1 LNATVIDQD
10 HCKRQLRLEIP
21 SDTVRSE
28 MDRIAGELSRK
39 ISVPGFR
46 PGHVPKSV
54 VKTRFRKEL
63 RDEVVSQLLPQAFG
77 DAVKERELRVV
88 GEPGLEEL
96 AFGEDE
102 SINVL
107 FSFEVAP
114 SFELADYK
122 NIELIKPVYKVTDED
137 INKAL
142 DSLREKQAEL
152 VPVEDRPSAGGDIV
166 SVSMSGRVA
175 PAEGEAEAAAGS
187 TQEHLSRREYD
198 IDLDGEGVLPEFSSA
213 FTGKRAGDTA
223 SFSVDYPG
231 DYSSKS
237 LAGRHVDYEGEIIAV
252 RKKQLP
258 DLDDE
263 FASGTNDEFKTMDD
277 LKAHIRADLEGQ
289 AGERSTG
296 ELQSA
301 ARDELLDRNRFD
313 VPLVMVEQQM
323 DGFLKSFARQMAQHY
338 ANPAKL
344 ELDWNAIRESQRER
358 AEKSV
363 RWAFIMNRIAQLEKV
378 EVSDADVDAEIERI
392 AEAVNKAPAAIRAN
406 LTKENGLDSIKEQI
420 ENRKALDLVIK
431 SAQIREEEHSG
442 VHETSEVEQG
452 GAGEA
457 HEKGEA
463 AVERGEA
470 AGEKAGEAAVKK
482 D

>member
-1 LNATVIDQD
+1 LNATVIDQE

-21 SDTVRSE
+21 SDTVRTE

-122 NIELIKPVYKVTDED
+122 NIELTKPVYKVTDD
-137 INKAL
+137 DMNKAL

-152 VPVEDRPSAGGDIV
+152 VPVEDRPSTDGDIV
-166 SVSMSGRVA
+166 SVSMEGHVA
-175 PAEGEAEAAAGS
+175 PAEGETEAATSS
-187 TQEHLSRREYD
+187 TPEQLRRREYD
-198 IDLDGEGVLPEFSSA
+198 VNLGGEGVLTEFTSGLS
-213 FTGKRAGDTA
+213 GKRAGDTV
-223 SFSVDYPG
+223 SFAVDYPD
-231 DYSSKS
+231 DYSAKS
-237 LAGRHVDYEGEIIAV
+237 IAGSRVDYEGEVIAV
-252 RKKQLP
+252 RRKQLP
-258 DLDDE
+258 ELDDD
-263 FASGTNDEFKTMDD
+263 FASSTNDEFKTLDD
-277 LKAHIRADLEGQ
+277 LKAHVRADLERH
-289 AGERSTG
+289 ASKRTES
-296 ELQSA
+296 ELQTTT
-301 ARDELLDRNRFD
+301 RDSLLDRNRFD

-323 DGFLKSFARQMAQHY
+323 DSFLKSFARQMAQHY
-338 ANPAKL
+338 ANPAQLKI
-344 ELDWNAIRESQRER
+344 DWEAIRESQRER

-363 RWAFIMNRIAQLEKV
+363 RWAFIMNKIAQLEKI
-378 EVSDADVDAEIERI
+378 EVTDEDIDAEIERI
-392 AEAVNKAPAAIRAN
+392 AEAVNKAPAAVRAT
-406 LTKENGLDSIKEQI
+406 LTKENGIDSIKEQI
-420 ENRKALDLVIK
+420 ENRKALDLVIA

-442 VHETSEVEQG
+442 VHEASEAEQDDAD
-452 GAGEA
+452 GAE
-457 HEKGEA
+457 
-463 AVERGEA
+463 
-470 AGEKAGEAAVKK
+470 
-482 D
+482 

>member
-1 LNATVIDQD
+1 
-10 HCKRQLRLEIP
+10 
-21 SDTVRSE
+21 

-39 ISVPGFR
+39 IRVPGFR

-96 AFGEDE
+96 AFGDDE

-122 NIELIKPVYKVTDED
+122 NIELVKPIYKVTDED

-142 DSLREKQAEL
+142 DSLRDKHAEL
-152 VPVEDRPSAGGDIV
+152 VPVEDRPSTSGDIV
-166 SVSMSGRVA
+166 SVNM
-175 PAEGEAEAAAGS
+175 EGHLRGAGGEIEAGTEAAAGA
-187 TQEHLSRREYD
+187 TRDQLSRREYD
-198 IDLDGEGVLPEFSSA
+198 INLGGEGVLAEFTSA
-213 FTGKRAGDTA
+213 LTGKQVGDTA
-223 SFSVDYPG
+223 SFSVDYPE

-237 LAGRHVDYEGEIIAV
+237 LAGRHVEYTGELIAV
-252 RKKQLP
+252 RRKQLP
-258 DLDDE
+258 ALDDE
-263 FASGTNDEFKTMDD
+263 FASITNDEFKTLDD
-277 LKAHIRADLEGQ
+277 LKAHIRSDLERHS
-289 AGERSTG
+289 AERTAG

-301 ARDELLDRNRFD
+301 ARDQLLDRNRFD

-338 ANPAKL
+338 ANPAQLKI
-344 ELDWNAIRESQRER
+344 DWQAIRESQRER
-358 AEKSV
+358 AEKAV
-363 RWAFIMNRIAQLEKV
+363 RWAFVMNRIAQLEKI
-378 EVSDADVDAEIERI
+378 EATDEDVDAEIVRI
-392 AEAVNKAPAAIRAN
+392 AAAVNKAPAAVRAN

-420 ENRKALDLVIK
+420 ENRKALDLVIA

-442 VHETSEVEQG
+442 VHETSEAEQG
-452 GAGEA
+452 GA
-457 HEKGEA
+457 A
-463 AVERGEA
+463 ATE
-470 AGEKAGEAAVKK
+470 
-482 D
+482 

>member
-1 LNATVIDQD
+1 MNATVIDQE

-21 SDTVRSE
+21 SDTVRTE

-39 ISVPGFR
+39 IRVPGFR

-96 AFGEDE
+96 AFGDDE

-122 NIELIKPVYKVTDED
+122 NVELVKPVYKVTDDD

-142 DSLREKQAEL
+142 DSLRDKQAEL
-152 VPVEDRPSAGGDIV
+152 VPVEDRSSASGDIV
-166 SVSMSGRVA
+166 SVSMEGQVASAGGETLASG
-175 PAEGEAEAAAGS
+175 GS
-187 TQEHLSRREYD
+187 TSDQLSRREYD
-198 IDLDGEGVLPEFSSA
+198 VDLSGEGVLSEFTSGLSD
-213 FTGKRAGDTA
+213 KRPGDTV
-223 SFSVDYPG
+223 SFAVEYPD

-237 LAGRHVDYEGEIIAV
+237 LAGRHVDYTGEVVAV
-252 RKKQLP
+252 RRKQLP
-258 DLDDE
+258 ELDDE
-263 FASGTNDEFKTMDD
+263 FAAGTNDEFKTLDD
-277 LKAHIRADLEGQ
+277 LKAHIKADL
-289 AGERSTG
+289 AGHAEERSAT

-323 DGFLKSFARQMAQHY
+323 DSFLKSFARQMAQHY
-338 ANPAKL
+338 ANPAQLKI
-344 ELDWNAIRESQRER
+344 DWQAIRESQRER

-363 RWAFIMNRIAQLEKV
+363 RWAFIMNRIAELEKI
-378 EVSDADVDAEIERI
+378 EATEEDVDAEIERI
-392 AEAVNKAPAAIRAN
+392 AEAVNKAPAAVRAN

-420 ENRKALDLVIK
+420 ENRKALDLVIA

-442 VHETSEVEQG
+442 VHETSEAEQG
-452 GAGEA
+452 SADANSGADAKSGADSKE
-457 HEKGEA
+457 
-463 AVERGEA
+463 
-470 AGEKAGEAAVKK
+470 
-482 D
+482 